1 MSMKPF
7 HIMARSA
14 ISIAPIAITSRGE
27 RYISIGDVIGHEE
40 AGGTPCRRFWW
51 TLKRHTEYI
60 LRARLI
66 GRESCPC
73 PKLHLS
79 DVAA

>member
-40 AGGTPCRRFWW
+40 AGG
-51 TLKRHTEYI
+51 RH
-60 LRARLI
+60 ADAS
-66 GRESCPC
+66 GG
-73 PKLHLS
+73 H
-79 DVAA
+79 